1 MATPNQQRSR
11 YPRPLKA
18 THSFTASGEQAS
30 SPQSVP
36 GGTASG
42 TTSSTS
48 APGSCHSSVTT
59 NSAGVLSATSSTN
72 GEVAVTVSVGGT
84 PPASPKSRSS
94 GSSNMKDSSGM

>member
-42 TTSSTS
+42 TTS
-48 APGSCHSSVTT
+48 PGSCHSSVTT

-84 PPASPKSRSS
+84 PPASPKSRTS